1 MDPTDLM
8 DLMIMTS
15 MKKQWLK
22 WSMVKDI
29 AGIRP
34 GQDPGGNPGGVVN
47 TSPGTVIG
55 WRGHHWRRF
64 VFVGVCHIQPP
75 KLVRRALQ

>member
-1 MDPTDLM
+1 
-8 DLMIMTS
+8 
-15 MKKQWLK
+15 
-22 WSMVKDI
+22 MVKDI

-55 WRGHHWRRF
+55 WRGHH
-64 VFVGVCHIQPP
+64 
-75 KLVRRALQ
+75 